1 MKLLRSLFLL
11 TVAGALAFG
20 ETNPGQAGAGQAT
33 KGGAQAP
40 RKKRVLAIGAV
51 EGYQHDSVSNGL
63 ATIWKLGHDS
73 GLWDTF
79 IKTDTELLTKKKLEK
94 NAKNIDYFDAIFL
107 YTTGELPMTDEQ
119 KAALLAFVHDDG
131 KGVVGGHSAI
141 DTWYKWPAYG
151 DMMGAYFDNHPWNQ
165 FDAPIIIEDRH
176 FPGMDLFAPSF
187 VMTDKISQPSEIF
200 SREKVRVL
208 ARLDE
213 NKIDLNHK
221 GVKRTDK
228 DFAVAWVK
236 NYGKGRVF
244 YSTFGHREEVW
255 DRPDVQNIY
264 REAIKWGLRRV
275 PGDSTP

>member
-1 MKLLRSLFLL
+1 MKLLRSLLLL
-11 TVAGALAFG
+11 TLAA
-20 ETNPGQAGAGQAT
+20 TLVSAQPTPAT
-33 KGGAQAP
+33 KGAPQAP

-63 ATIWKLGHDS
+63 ATIWKLGHES

-119 KAALLAFVHDDG
+119 KAALLSFVRDDG
-131 KGVVGGHSAI
+131 KGIVGGHSAI
-141 DTWYKWPAYG
+141 DTWYKWPDFG

-165 FDAPIIIEDRH
+165 FDAPIIVEDKN
-176 FPGMDLFAPSF
+176 FPGMNLFAPSF
-187 VMTDKISQPSEIF
+187 VMKDEIYQPSGIF
-200 SREKVRVL
+200 SRDKVRVL

-228 DFAVAWVK
+228 DFAVVWAR
-236 NYGKGRVF
+236 NYGKGRIF

-255 DRPDVQNIY
+255 DRPDVQNMY
-264 REAIKWGLRRV
+264 REAIKWALGLV
-275 PGDSTP
+275 QGDATPRPRP

>member
-1 MKLLRSLFLL
+1 
-11 TVAGALAFG
+11 VAGALTFG
-20 ETNPGQAGAGQAT
+20 QTNPGQAGAGQAG
-33 KGGAQAP
+33 KGGPQAP
-40 RKKRVLAIGAV
+40 HKKRVLAIGAV

-73 GLWDTF
+73 GLWDTY
-79 IKTDTELLTKKKLEK
+79 IKTDTQLLTKQKLTN
-94 NAKNIDYFDAIFL
+94 NARNIDYFDAIFL

-151 DMMGAYFDNHPWNQ
+151 DMMGAYFDNHPWGQ

-187 VMTDKISQPSEIF
+187 VMKDEIYQPSEIF

-213 NKIDLNHK
+213 TKLDLNHK

-255 DRPDVQNIY
+255 DRPDVQNMY
-264 REAIKWGLRRV
+264 REAIKWALGLV
-275 PGDSTP
+275 PGDATPRPRP